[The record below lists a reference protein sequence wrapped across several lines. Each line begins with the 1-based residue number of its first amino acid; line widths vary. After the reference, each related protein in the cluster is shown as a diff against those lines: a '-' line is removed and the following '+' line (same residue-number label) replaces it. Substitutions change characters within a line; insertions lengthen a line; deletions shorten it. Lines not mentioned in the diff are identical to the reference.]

1 MIIFNNAKKS
11 LGQNFLIDNNILN
24 KIVKIVDSNKN
35 KNALE
40 IGAGYGNLTKK
51 IIDMNFKKIF
61 AVEKDDRLIPVLEKK
76 FKNHENIKIIND
88 DIFNI
93 IEKVWSPGYLMGSTH
108 PNQEI
113 REEGLESSRKI
124 QKYVT
129 DLSLNENLYNAV
141 LSFSNSK
148 KSQNLS
154 GYKKKFLNDT
164 LLDYKRRGFGLSKE
178 KRDMVKGILNKLS
191 DLGIEFS
198 KNISDFQDTL
208 FVTEDEINGL
218 PENYKM
224 ERKMIDGTFAIDMSY
239 PSYVPF
245 MDFSISNE
253 AREKLRYKFQNR
265 AAAINLDVLNNIIRK
280 RRELVSVLGYST
292 YAEYRTED
300 RMAKNP
306 NNVWE
311 FENDLRDKVR
321 PKAEQDIKEM
331 LKMKAKTTGENE
343 TTIYSWEAG
352 YYENLILKDNFQLDQ
367 EEVRQ
372 YFEFNNV
379 TNGLFTVYQ
388 ELFNIT

>member
-1 MIIFNNAKKS
+1 MQKILFAILLLTLSCYNLNNVRDNAISIGKTNPFLYGFNETIPFNDLKQGDIPEATNA
-11 LGQNFLIDNNILN
+11 
-24 KIVKIVDSNKN
+24 V
-35 KNALE
+35 
-40 IGAGYGNLTKK
+40 
-51 IIDMNFKKIF
+51 IIDADEILKQ
-61 AVEKDDRLIPVLEKK
+61 
-76 FKNHENIKIIND
+76 IIDLANDARTFDNTMVRID

-108 PNQEI
+108 PNQAI

-129 DLSLNENLYNAV
+129 DLSLNEDLYNAV

-245 MDFSISNE
+245 MDFSISDE
-253 AREKLRYKFQNR
+253 AREKLRYKFTKLFSNR
-265 AAAINLDVLNNIIRK
+265 RK
-280 RRELVSVLGYST
+280 TLESACGVCS
-292 YAEYRTED
+292 
-300 RMAKNP
+300 KC
-306 NNVWE
+306 
-311 FENDLRDKVR
+311 
-321 PKAEQDIKEM
+321 IK
-331 LKMKAKTTGENE
+331 
-343 TTIYSWEAG
+343 Y
-352 YYENLILKDNFQLDQ
+352 
-367 EEVRQ
+367 
-372 YFEFNNV
+372 
-379 TNGLFTVYQ
+379 
-388 ELFNIT
+388 